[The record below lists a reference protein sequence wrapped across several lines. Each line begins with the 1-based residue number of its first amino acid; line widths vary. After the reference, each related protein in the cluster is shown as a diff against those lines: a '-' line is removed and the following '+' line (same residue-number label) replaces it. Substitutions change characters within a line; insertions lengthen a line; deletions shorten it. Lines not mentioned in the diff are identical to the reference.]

1 MTVTSVTGIG
11 ATLASFHRFRSPNR
25 TWARAVLPRVG
36 QNLTGVSRIVPRT
49 RRNGGPDGRQSRD
62 TRRLSRPVLF
72 AVEDDPSTLE
82 MLHDVATD
90 AGWATRGFSQLS
102 DFERAVAERVPD
114 LMIFDDDLPDGRGGD
129 RARELQRDRRLRD
142 VPVLV
147 CTAASLPRQAEIGA
161 WVPVVSKPFDLGEIE
176 RILDAIAQGRS
187 SPVDGAA
194 G

>member
-1 MTVTSVTGIG
+1 M
-11 ATLASFHRFRSPNR
+11 
-25 TWARAVLPRVG
+25 
-36 QNLTGVSRIVPRT
+36 GVSGIVPRT
-49 RRNGGPDGRQSRD
+49 RRNGGPDGRRFRD
-62 TRRLSRPVLF
+62 TRRRGRPVLF

-90 AGWATRGFSQLS
+90 AGWATLGFSQLS

-114 LMIFDDDLPDGRGGD
+114 LVIFDDDLPDGRGGD

-161 WVPVVSKPFDLGEIE
+161 WVQVVSKPFDLGEIE
-176 RILDAIAQGRS
+176 RLLDAIAQRRG
-187 SPVDGAA
+187 SPATGTA